1 VGPEGGAGRVVG
13 PAEPGA
19 GTLDQKKLGCE
30 EVLEQLSEYLDEDAR
45 AELCEA
51 IEQHLERCHDCQVEV
66 DTIKKTI
73 LLYQADRV
81 VPIPT
86 RVSDQVV
93 TALARAY
100 RQSPGPQ
107 D

>member
-1 VGPEGGAGRVVG
+1 M
-13 PAEPGA
+13 
-19 GTLDQKKLGCE
+19 DQKKLSCE
-30 EVLEQLSEYLDEDAR
+30 EVLEQLSDYLDEDAR

-51 IEQHLERCHDCQVEV
+51 IEQHLSRCHDCQVEV

-81 VPIPT
+81 VEMPVALSH
-86 RVSDQVV
+86 RLES
-93 TALARAY
+93 ALAKAY
-100 RQSPGPQ
+100 RQPPGPA

>member
-1 VGPEGGAGRVVG
+1 M
-13 PAEPGA
+13 
-19 GTLDQKKLGCE
+19 DKKKLGCE
-30 EVLEQLSEYLDEDAR
+30 EVLEQLGEYLDEDAR

-73 LLYQADRV
+73 LLYHADRV

-86 RVSDQVV
+86 GVSERVV
-93 TALARAY
+93 TALAKAY

>member
-1 VGPEGGAGRVVG
+1 VE
-13 PAEPGA
+13 
-19 GTLDQKKLGCE
+19 QKKLGCE
-30 EVLEQLSEYLDEDAR
+30 EVLEQLSDYLDEDAR

-51 IEQHLERCHDCQVEV
+51 IEQHLSRCHDCQVEV

-81 VPIPT
+81 TEMPMA
-86 RVSDQVV
+86 VSGRLNA
-93 TALARAY
+93 ALAQAY
-100 RQSPGPQ
+100 RQPPDGGG

>member
-1 VGPEGGAGRVVG
+1 M
-13 PAEPGA
+13 
-19 GTLDQKKLGCE
+19 DQKKLGCE
-30 EVLEQLSEYLDEDAR
+30 EVLEQLSEYLDEDSR

-51 IEQHLERCHDCQVEV
+51 IEQHLSRCHDCQVEV

-81 VPIPT
+81 VEMPAA
-86 RVSDQVV
+86 VSSRLGS
-93 TALARAY
+93 ALAAAY
-100 RQSPGPQ
+100 RNNPEVSA

>member
-1 VGPEGGAGRVVG
+1 M
-13 PAEPGA
+13 
-19 GTLDQKKLGCE
+19 DQKKLGCE

-73 LLYQADRV
+73 LLYQADRIV
-81 VPIPT
+81 QIPT

-93 TALARAY
+93 TALTKAY
-100 RQSPGPQ
+100 RQSPGSS

>member
-1 VGPEGGAGRVVG
+1 
-13 PAEPGA
+13 
-19 GTLDQKKLGCE
+19 LDQKKLGCE

-93 TALARAY
+93 TALTKAY
-100 RQSPGPQ
+100 RQGPGSK

>member
-1 VGPEGGAGRVVG
+1 LE
-13 PAEPGA
+13 
-19 GTLDQKKLGCE
+19 QKKLGCE
-30 EVLEQLSEYLDEDAR
+30 EVLEQLSDYLDEDAR

-51 IEQHLERCHDCQVEV
+51 IEQHLSRCHDCQVEV

-81 VPIPT
+81 TEMPVA
-86 RVSDQVV
+86 VSGRLSA
-93 TALARAY
+93 ALAQAY
-100 RQSPGPQ
+100 RQSPDGAS

>member
-1 VGPEGGAGRVVG
+1 
-13 PAEPGA
+13 
-19 GTLDQKKLGCE
+19 
-30 EVLEQLSEYLDEDAR
+30 
-45 AELCEA
+45 
-51 IEQHLERCHDCQVEV
+51 V

-93 TALARAY
+93 TALAKAY

>member
-1 VGPEGGAGRVVG
+1 
-13 PAEPGA
+13 
-19 GTLDQKKLGCE
+19 LDQKKLGCE

-86 RVSDQVV
+86 RVSERIV
-93 TALARAY
+93 TALAKVY
-100 RQSPGPQ
+100 RQAPGSQ

>member
-1 VGPEGGAGRVVG
+1 M
-13 PAEPGA
+13 
-19 GTLDQKKLGCE
+19 DQKKLGCE

-86 RVSDQVV
+86 RVSERVV
-93 TALARAY
+93 TALAKAY

>member
-1 VGPEGGAGRVVG
+1 L
-13 PAEPGA
+13 EP
-19 GTLDQKKLGCE
+19 KKLGCE
-30 EVLEQLSEYLDEDAR
+30 EVLEQLSDYLDEDAR

-51 IEQHLERCHDCQVEV
+51 IEQHLSRCHDCQVEV

-81 VPIPT
+81 TEMPVA
-86 RVSDQVV
+86 VSGRLSA
-93 TALARAY
+93 ALAQAY
-100 RQSPGPQ
+100 RQPSDGVT